1 MSSTRIFDRSSRRI
15 ACCFAL
21 GLLPGGVVL
30 AAAASHPNPFARPSP
45 LPFHA
50 PQFNL
55 IKDSDFAPAIDEGMR
70 RQRAEVARIADNPA
84 PPTFENTVVAL
95 ERSGRMLNRAMAVFN
110 ALTSANTDPLL
121 QKVQAAEAPK
131 LAANENAIYLNGRLF
146 ARVKAVYE
154 QRRALARL
162 PEAEQL
168 VKVYYTQFVKAG
180 APLPEASRKRL
191 AAINER
197 LASLETTFQQ
207 QLLADTNAA
216 ALVLERRSELAGL
229 TPGMIAAAAHAAAAR
244 ALKGKWVITLQNTTQ
259 QPALAY
265 LEDRAVRHELFE
277 RSIHRAERGG
287 PGDTRA
293 TIEQIAKLR
302 AEKAHL
308 LGFPDF
314 AAYELQDQMA
324 KTPATVERFLAR
336 LVPPALAREKT
347 EANIL
352 QALIYQDGH
361 HFKLEPWDWEYY
373 ARKARAARYRLNESE
388 VRQYLVLD
396 NVLTRGLFYAAH
408 RLYGITFKERK
419 DLPVYQP
426 DVRVF
431 EVFDVT
437 GRPLGLIYFD
447 YFKRSNKSGGAWMDN
462 FVVQSKLLG
471 ELPVVYNVANFTQP
485 APGRPALLSI
495 DDVITMFHEFGHGLN
510 SLFADEVYPSLSGTN
525 TARDFVEYPSQF
537 DERWALDPQ
546 VIGHYALNYRTGRP
560 IPPSLVAR
568 ILRARNFN
576 EGYAFT
582 EELSASLLDMQWH
595 MLPASAPLQ
604 NAAAFERSALERT
617 HMALADV
624 PPRYRSSYFM
634 HIWSNGYAAGYYS
647 YLWTEMLADDS
658 YQWCRDHGGLTRANG
673 QRFRDRILARG
684 HSEGYLKM
692 FRSFYG
698 GDPRVG
704 PLLRYRGLIPP
715 KRPGGS

>member
-1 MSSTRIFDRSSRRI
+1 MPIVRTFDRSARRSAFI
-15 ACCFAL
+15 LAL
-21 GLLPGGVVL
+21 GLLPVRGAL
-30 AAAASHPNPFARPSP
+30 AAGGANPFARPSP

-55 IKDSDFAPAIDEGMR
+55 IQDSDFEPAIDAGMR
-70 RQRAEVARIADNPA
+70 RQQAEIVRIANDPA
-84 PPTFENTVVAL
+84 APTFENTVVAL
-95 ERSGRMLNRAMAVFN
+95 ERSGRMLNRAMEVFN
-110 ALTSANTDPLL
+110 GLTSANTDPVL
-121 QKVQAAEAPK
+121 QKVQAREAPK
-131 LAANENAIYLNGRLF
+131 LAANEDAIYLNGKLF

-154 QRRALARL
+154 RRAELARL
-162 PEAEQL
+162 PEARQL

-180 APLPEASRKRL
+180 ALLPVARKRRL
-191 AAINER
+191 AVINER
-197 LASLETTFQQ
+197 LASLETTFEQ
-207 QLLADTNAA
+207 QLLAATNAS
-216 ALVLERRSELAGL
+216 ALVLDRRSELEGL
-229 TPGMIAAAAHAAAAR
+229 TPGMIAAASRAAETR
-244 ALKGKWVITLQNTTQ
+244 GLKGKWVITLQLPTQ
-259 QPALAY
+259 QPAIAY
-265 LEDRAVRHELFE
+265 LKDRAVRRELFE
-277 RSIHRAERGG
+277 HSWNRAEGGG
-287 PGDTRA
+287 PNDTRH
-293 TIEQIAKLR
+293 TIEVIARLR

-308 LGFPDF
+308 LGYPDY
-314 AAYELQDQMA
+314 AAYDLQDQMA
-324 KTPATVERFLAR
+324 KTPATVEHFLEQ
-336 LVPPALAREKT
+336 LVPPAVAKEKA
-347 EANIL
+347 EAKIL

-361 HFKLEPWDWEYY
+361 HFTLRPWDWEYY
-373 ARKARAARYRLNESE
+373 ARKARAVRYQLNESE
-388 VRQYLVLD
+388 VREYLVLD

-408 RLYGITFKERK
+408 QLYGITFKELR
-419 DLPVYQP
+419 DLPVYQK

-431 EVFDVT
+431 EVFDQT
-437 GRPLGLIYFD
+437 GKPLGLIYFD

-471 ELPVVYNVANFTQP
+471 DLPVVYNVANFTKP

-510 SLFADEVYPSLSGTN
+510 SLFADEEYPSLSGTN

-546 VIGHYALNYRTGRP
+546 VIEHYALNYRTGKP
-560 IPPSLVAR
+560 IPPALVAK

-595 MLPASAPLQ
+595 TLASDKVLE
-604 NAAAFERSALERT
+604 NADVFESAALERT

-673 QRFRDRILARG
+673 QRFRDLILARG
-684 HSEGYLKM
+684 HSEGYLEM
-692 FRSFYG
+692 FKSFYG
-698 GDPRVG
+698 QDPRIG
-704 PLLRYRGLIPP
+704 PLLRYRGLIPEKSAATP
-715 KRPGGS
+715 